1 MVKLVIKVGKELF
14 FVNVQRAN
22 SFFISSIVFSL
33 VISSIFPSTW
43 VKILL
48 TIFVV
53 LALINTL
60 WVDQKKKK

>member
-1 MVKLVIKVGKELF
+1 M
-14 FVNVQRAN
+14 NVQRAN

>member
-1 MVKLVIKVGKELF
+1 MVKLVTKVGKELF